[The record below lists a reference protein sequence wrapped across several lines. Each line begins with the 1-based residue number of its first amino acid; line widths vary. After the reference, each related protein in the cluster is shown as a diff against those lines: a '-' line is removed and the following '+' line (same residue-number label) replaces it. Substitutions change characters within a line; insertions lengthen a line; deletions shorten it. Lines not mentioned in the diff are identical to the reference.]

1 MLSIRKTLLL
11 TAIMFAC
18 SFSLFGEERV
28 VGRLV
33 KSSVSGVDTTRLYE
47 PLVTIVRDSVLGVQN
62 LSIRLS
68 GVRPRDSKVYEFYN
82 DSAKDNPAIWRRR
95 RRNVTVRPGNA
106 YISVN
111 IGEDVNTIVV
121 NYEYFGRRGFGNA
134 VYVIAVEK

>member
-1 MLSIRKTLLL
+1 MLSFKKMLLL
-11 TAIMFAC
+11 TVIVIV
-18 SFSLFGEERV
+18 SSVSLFGAERV
-28 VGRLV
+28 LGRLV

-47 PLVTIVRDSVLGVQN
+47 PLVTIVRDSVMGVQN

-68 GVRPRDSKVYEFYN
+68 GVRPRDSKIYEFYN
-82 DSAKDNPAIWRRR
+82 DSTQDNPVVWRRR
-95 RRNVTVRPGNA
+95 MRNVTVRPGNA

-111 IGEDVNTIVV
+111 IGEDVNTIIV